1 MCNYSVAHVEPGLS
15 CSIVGWVVEYPSLSC
30 RSSLCIYTSACIL
43 LPSHSDRPRQSMA
56 SAASVNPSSWSPTC
70 QAKFINLRLPTA
82 MLKTLGCHCASY
94 VTHLAI
100 AISIRV
106 GCYRRQAPRY
116 MVAVFADLTDHACSV
131 FYWVKLSIHSSTR

>member
-1 MCNYSVAHVEPGLS
+1 MYSYLYNYSVAHVELGLN

-82 MLKTLGCHCASY
+82 NPGHNLTTDGLMPLPPAPPCFKVEPAG
-94 VTHLAI
+94 HLHHQRKI
-100 AISIRV
+100 
-106 GCYRRQAPRY
+106 
-116 MVAVFADLTDHACSV
+116 L
-131 FYWVKLSIHSSTR
+131 KLSFHFNIETGGQGELDAPNQC